1 VASEVSICNEA
12 LDLLGAARIT
22 SLTEDSTNARE
33 CNACYTEQRDRELER
48 HPWNFARTRVV
59 LAPNTTAPV
68 FDFSYA
74 FLLPVDCLR
83 VLLPNDRNT
92 LDWSLENHN
101 GSPAILTN
109 DGTSINLKYIKQI
122 TDPNSMPPTFRGALA
137 AMIAWLKCEKI
148 TQSNTK
154 KADAMAFYKFQIGE
168 ARRTNAFQ
176 RVAED
181 APEDSWMTART
192 DGTGV
197 RNWLAGGG

>member
-12 LDLLGAARIT
+12 LDILGAARIT
-22 SLTEDSTNARE
+22 SLTEDSVNARE
-33 CNACYTEQRDRELER
+33 CNACYAELRDRETER

-59 LAPNTTAPV
+59 LAPNTAAPA

-74 FLLPVDCLR
+74 FTLPSDCLR

-92 LDWSLENHN
+92 LDWSIEN
-101 GSPAILTN
+101 GKILTN
-109 DGTSINLKYIKQI
+109 DGTSINLKYVKQV
-122 TDPNSMPPTFRGALA
+122 TDPNVMPPTFRGALA

-154 KADAMAFYKFQIGE
+154 KADAQKFYDFQI
-168 ARRTNAFQ
+168 AQAKRTNAFQ

-181 APEDSWMTART
+181 APEDEWVTARIN
-192 DGTGV
+192 GTGV